1 VRRGVAAALAAGAL
15 LAAAAA
21 AVLLRP
27 APHRP
32 HVVVLLWDTT
42 RADRLTPHG
51 HARETTPWLASLA
64 ARGVLFENCRAP
76 SPWTLPSHASL
87 FTGLMPSDHGALHM
101 RAPLMPHH
109 RTLAEDL
116 AAAGYDTLLV
126 YNNEFVGPPWG
137 LAQGFARERLARS
150 AEGKPT
156 AAAAVA
162 VLREELGAR
171 AADPERRDRPLFL
184 FVNLLDPHLPYD
196 PPESLERAWR
206 LPGAAE
212 SEVRAL
218 REFGFPREMEH
229 NLGIRVLDGRSLE
242 ILGRLYDAEL
252 RETDA
257 RCAEMED
264 LLAAAGI
271 LGPGKDSLLVV
282 TSDHGENLGEEGLV
296 DHKLSVSDALLHV
309 PLVLHRP
316 GTFEGGR
323 REAAGV
329 GLQDLHPTILE
340 AAGLPVDG
348 VATPAARSLR
358 APDPGRVVVSEFPAP
373 LPFLE
378 QMRIHRAF
386 RDYPPAT
393 FARFHDGL
401 LAATAS
407 PSGGRL
413 LKWTRRSRGAFEG
426 SPATTRETLHD
437 LAADP
442 REERDLLAVPE
453 PAAADRAAAAALAA
467 AADGLP
473 R

>member
-1 VRRGVAAALAAGAL
+1 VRRGIAAALAAGTL
-15 LAAAAA
+15 LAAA

-27 APHRP
+27 GPHRP

-42 RADRLTPHG
+42 RADRLTSHG
-51 HARETTPWLASLA
+51 HARDTAPWLASLA

-87 FTGLMPSDHGALHM
+87 FTGLMPTVHGAIDL
-101 RAPLMPHH
+101 RDPLMPHH

-126 YNNEFVGPPWG
+126 YNNSAVAPNSG
-137 LAQGFARERLARS
+137 LAQGFARERYARS
-150 AEGKPT
+150 PEGKPT
-156 AAAAVA
+156 AAAAVE
-162 VLREELGAR
+162 VLRQELGAR
-171 AADPERRDRPLFL
+171 AADPKRRDRPLFL

-229 NLGIRVLDGRSLE
+229 NLGLRVLDARSLE

-252 RETDA
+252 KETDA
-257 RCAEMED
+257 RCAEMET
-264 LLAAAGI
+264 LLAGAGI
-271 LGPGKDSLLVV
+271 LGPGKDTLLVV
-282 TSDHGENLGEEGLV
+282 TSDHGENLGEEGLL

-316 GTFEGGR
+316 GSFEGGR
-323 REAAGV
+323 RETAGV
-329 GLQDLHPTILE
+329 ALQDLHPTILE

-348 VATPAARSLR
+348 AATPAARSLR
-358 APDPGRVVVSEFPAP
+358 APDPARVVVSEFPAP

-378 QMRIHRAF
+378 MLRVRPGF
-386 RDYPPAT
+386 RDLPPAT

-407 PSGGRL
+407 PAGGRL
-413 LKWTRRSRGAFEG
+413 LKWTRRSRGPFEG
-426 SPATTRETLHD
+426 SPAAVRETLHD

-442 REERDLLAVPE
+442 REERDLLALPG